1 MSDLEVATVE
11 GTYVFSEGDVVT
23 IGRRDDNTVILA
35 DPTVSRQHASIHFE
49 SGAWV
54 LEDLSGGRTFHAG
67 QPIARLEVTQTPET
81 INLASPTGPWI
92 SASSGRIERTAG
104 TAVASALSTDDTAGV
119 PVVGATSAFT
129 AGQSVGSAPAPSQW
143 APSRPVPPH
152 GLPPGGAFPPAGQVP
167 RPPAAPRG
175 SLNSEQ
181 IKRALHILFPY
192 RSWIENAGWRSRT
205 RLIFLVYAML
215 PVVFLVAFLNTT
227 NFQTLGWVYA
237 IYTAPVWLT
246 AFWFLI
252 KPEDTPRTL
261 AITGA
266 AVTVI
271 VLLVM
276 AGPLQWW
283 YRTVPDPQAHPGNW
297 FGWLLAPGIAEE
309 ATKDG
314 AVLITVLVAA
324 RFFKAQLGNQ
334 LGVRSCMF
342 LGTVA
347 GLAFGA
353 REAALYQDKD
363 FTAFGLTTGPHA
375 LVQYVLEFSLRI
387 FTDGLQHAEWA
398 GIACFFIGLGL
409 NYTRRRVPLIL
420 FGYGFGAII
429 HATNDWSTGE
439 SSWLWIALQVLWAV
453 LFLGY
458 TLFAPSIEA
467 QVKETSLFRGD
478 SILAEQF
485 GGDGPGGPL
494 GPGPTGAA
502 PPAPG
507 TTGFGG

>member
-205 RLIFLVYAML
+205 RLIFLVYAM
-215 PVVFLVAFLNTT
+215 PSPSSSCWSWPARCSGGTGPSRT
-227 NFQTLGWVYA
+227 RRPIPATGSDGCSHRA
-237 IYTAPVWLT
+237 SPRKRRKTAPCSS
-246 AFWFLI
+246 
-252 KPEDTPRTL
+252 P
-261 AITGA
+261 
-266 AVTVI
+266 
-271 VLLVM
+271 
-276 AGPLQWW
+276 
-283 YRTVPDPQAHPGNW
+283 
-297 FGWLLAPGIAEE
+297 
-309 ATKDG
+309 
-314 AVLITVLVAA
+314 
-324 RFFKAQLGNQ
+324 
-334 LGVRSCMF
+334 
-342 LGTVA
+342 
-347 GLAFGA
+347 
-353 REAALYQDKD
+353 
-363 FTAFGLTTGPHA
+363 
-375 LVQYVLEFSLRI
+375 
-387 FTDGLQHAEWA
+387 
-398 GIACFFIGLGL
+398 
-409 NYTRRRVPLIL
+409 
-420 FGYGFGAII
+420 
-429 HATNDWSTGE
+429 
-439 SSWLWIALQVLWAV
+439 SSWRPASSKPNW
-453 LFLGY
+453 G
-458 TLFAPSIEA
+458 
-467 QVKETSLFRGD
+467 TS
-478 SILAEQF
+478 SA
-485 GGDGPGGPL
+485 
-494 GPGPTGAA
+494 
-502 PPAPG
+502 
-507 TTGFGG
+507 